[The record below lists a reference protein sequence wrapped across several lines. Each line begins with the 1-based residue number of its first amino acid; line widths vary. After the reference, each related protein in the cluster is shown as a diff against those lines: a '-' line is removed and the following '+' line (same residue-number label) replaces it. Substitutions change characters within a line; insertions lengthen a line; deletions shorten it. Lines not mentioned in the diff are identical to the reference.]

1 MVEENVKN
9 TSYRFVLE
17 PAISDDGSYH
27 SWELLTKD
35 IIAPAQNTTSAS
47 TFSFSTLTERDKLA
61 LFIRQI
67 EQAYRVR

>member
-27 SWELLTKD
+27 
-35 IIAPAQNTTSAS
+35 
-47 TFSFSTLTERDKLA
+47 
-61 LFIRQI
+61 
-67 EQAYRVR
+67 